1 MKYHDLLQKV
11 RHKRRE
17 FFDEH
22 YPNLQYNHDP
32 GEYTITIALVAAA
45 AGLDE
50 KKAYEKLSS
59 YLLSF
64 ENFEEDLEANY
75 HYLIAHGIH
84 LRYLAFYV
92 QAIDHFLQAN
102 KIGHLLNESRL
113 IASSFNLIATIYF
126 SISELDKA
134 LLYTEKALE
143 ESKNTNDM
151 SLIASIYVNLATSL
165 TFKGAYNQA
174 TQAFLTA
181 EEYFEKEENHSSNG
195 NYIAL
200 LINMGLHYIK
210 ISQIENAETYL
221 LKANKYIEEY
231 RFYHYKLVLNCN
243 LAKVYELKGEYKKAL
258 EYSNEYIILL
268 REKYSRQEAF
278 VTNHDDKKLKDNVEL
293 MSKQK
298 NHYNKLLMRIDSMY
312 DEFQTILSGQS
323 ERQAAIDKVKKAL
336 SDDKLLAYF
345 QCKWSIKDNKYTGS
359 EALVR
364 LIDQDDQLVSP
375 ALFIDHIENHHI
387 INEVS
392 KVIIKQSLDLC
403 QSVIASGLSEFQISI
418 NLSPY
423 QIKNPDIIDYIEDQ
437 LKVYDLAPKH
447 LKIEITER
455 SFIDQDHETLDN
467 IYKIK
472 ALGIQ
477 LALDDFGSGY
487 SSLSYLNDI
496 PFDVI
501 KIDRSLIK
509 KIPHDDIASRTL
521 SGLIHM
527 LKELR
532 YEVVAEGVEEKEQVD
547 FLKSVGC
554 DAIQGFYY
562 CKPKPASEILDE
574 LKQK

>member
-1 MKYHDLLQKV
+1 MKYHDLLQEV
-11 RHKRRE
+11 RHKRRQY
-17 FFDEH
+17 FDEH
-22 YPNLQYNHDP
+22 YPNLQYDHNP
-32 GEYTITIALVAAA
+32 EEYTVTIALVAAA

-50 KKAYEKLSS
+50 KNAYDKLSS

-113 IASSFNLIATIYF
+113 IASSLNLIATIYF

-134 LLYTEKALE
+134 LLYTKKALE

-151 SLIASIYVNLATSL
+151 SLIASIYVSLATSL
-165 TFKGAYNQA
+165 TFKGEYNQA
-174 TQAFLTA
+174 TQAFLTS
-181 EEYFEKEENHSSNG
+181 EEYFEKVENHTSNG

-200 LINMGLHYIK
+200 LINLGLHYIK
-210 ISQIENAETYL
+210 VNQIEDAETYFM
-221 LKANKYIEEY
+221 KAKKYIDEY
-231 RFYHYKLVLNCN
+231 RFYHYNLVLSCN
-243 LAKVYELKGEYKKAL
+243 LAKVYELKGQYKKSL
-258 EYSNEYIILL
+258 DYSNEYIILL

-278 VTNHDDKKLKDNVEL
+278 IANHDDKKLKDNVEL
-293 MSKQK
+293 MAKQK
-298 NHYNKLLMRIDSMY
+298 NHYNKLLMRVDSMY

-323 ERQAAIDKVKKAL
+323 ERQAAIDRVKKAL
-336 SDDKLLAYF
+336 KDDRMLAYF
-345 QCKWSIKDNKYTGS
+345 QCKWSIKDNKHIGS

-364 LIDQDDQLVSP
+364 LIDEDDQLVSP
-375 ALFIDHIENHHI
+375 ALFIDYIENHNI

-392 KVIIKQSLDLC
+392 KVVINQSLDLC
-403 QSVIASGLSEFQISI
+403 QSVIARGQTNYQISI

-437 LKVYDLAPKH
+437 LKVYDLDPKH
-447 LKIEITER
+447 LEIEITER
-455 SFIDQDHETLDN
+455 SFINQDPETLEN
-467 IYKIK
+467 ISKIK

-509 KIPHDDIASRTL
+509 KIPNDDKATRTL

-532 YEVVAEGVEEKEQVD
+532 YEVVAEGVEEIEQVD
-547 FLKSVGC
+547 FLKGVGC

-562 CKPKPASEILDE
+562 CKPKPASEILNE
-574 LKQK
+574 LK